1 MQQELVYCDMCD
13 AMFESPPQSTS
24 NYYYCPDCALKKPY
38 TVANIEQELLKLG
51 YTTEQIRHGTPW
63 WDLPRGCCSVS
74 SYLLVIKP
82 MHDTYTYYKQCIQ
95 ELQKKQ
101 QDLSYVLQLPK
112 RPPNTYEIS
121 TSHPQT
127 DFDIRMQIRIT
138 FQYLQETARKMQAHA
153 NTCTVYTDEKA
164 MVIQDKARRLE
175 EQRLQGIV
183 REVVEKA

>member
-13 AMFESPPQSTS
+13 AMFESPSQRPQNS
-24 NYYYCPDCALKKPY
+24 YYCPDCVQKKPY

-63 WDLPRGCCSVS
+63 WDLPRGCTSAT
-74 SYLLVIKP
+74 SYLLVVKP

-101 QDLSYVLQLPK
+101 QDLSYALQLPQ
-112 RPPNTYEIS
+112 RPQGAVEIS

-127 DFDIRMQIRIT
+127 NFDIRMQIRVT

-164 MVIQDKARRLE
+164 RVIQDKAKRLE
-175 EQRLQGIV
+175 EQRLQAIV
-183 REVVEKA
+183 REVMEKA